1 MKLEGYYSSGEFAKV
16 GHITKKTIRYYD
28 EQGILKPS
36 YVNPN
41 GARFYTEDD
50 LAKLHQI
57 LLFKYLG
64 FSLEEIKEMTIGSPS
79 HGFIK
84 ESLILQEKLIE
95 EKIEQLELMRSL
107 VHNTIK
113 TVSKNE
119 TVDWRELLNSINL
132 TGLEKSLKNQYKNTS
147 NISARISLHN
157 DYSINKTGWFP
168 WIFDMLDLKPGM
180 SILEVGCGDGSLWLN
195 NIDRLPENINITISD
210 ISKGMVSSVRKQLG
224 TRNGQINY
232 KVCTCQEINEADKSF
247 DLVIAGHVLFYCDDL
262 NAACS
267 EIKRVLKND
276 GRLICSTYGKDHM
289 IQISELVAEFDD
301 RIILAA
307 DNLYNKFG
315 KENGKEILSHY
326 FKNVEWKQYED
337 YLNVTSPEPLIAYI
351 LSCHGNQCQYL
362 IDKYKEF
369 RAFVKKKTSDGFHIT
384 KDAGV
389 FISVK

>member
-132 TGLEKSLKNQYKNTS
+132 TGLEK
-147 NISARISLHN
+147 
-157 DYSINKTGWFP
+157 
-168 WIFDMLDLKPGM
+168 KP
-180 SILEVGCGDGSLWLN
+180 
-195 NIDRLPENINITISD
+195 
-210 ISKGMVSSVRKQLG
+210 
-224 TRNGQINY
+224 
-232 KVCTCQEINEADKSF
+232 
-247 DLVIAGHVLFYCDDL
+247 
-262 NAACS
+262 
-267 EIKRVLKND
+267 
-276 GRLICSTYGKDHM
+276 
-289 IQISELVAEFDD
+289 
-301 RIILAA
+301 
-307 DNLYNKFG
+307 
-315 KENGKEILSHY
+315 
-326 FKNVEWKQYED
+326 
-337 YLNVTSPEPLIAYI
+337 
-351 LSCHGNQCQYL
+351 
-362 IDKYKEF
+362 
-369 RAFVKKKTSDGFHIT
+369 
-384 KDAGV
+384 
-389 FISVK
+389 